1 MSHSQFHS
9 TSCLYLDMHGL
20 IFETSVWLLAES
32 TRLLSSIG
40 GWKRLIKIFS
50 TRLAHC
56 AHAERVLQRHEK
68 CFSELRCGRMLFT
81 HFVRRSCRLR
91 HSCEMRATVRR
102 FAFVFQLSISAQS
115 TEKGTSQ
122 WCEIKARPLPRLHYC
137 AGWTAAFARFS
148 SQRNAAL
155 GGAFPRAFFWG
166 SMIRFA

>member
-20 IFETSVWLLAES
+20 IFETSVWLLAGS

-40 GWKRLIKIFS
+40 GWGKDKVFS
-50 TRLAHC
+50 PLASHIVRTRSVCYNGTKNAFPSWDVD
-56 AHAERVLQRHEK
+56 E
-68 CFSELRCGRMLFT
+68 CFYA
-81 HFVRRSCRLR
+81 FVRRSCRSR

-148 SQRNAAL
+148 S
-155 GGAFPRAFFWG
+155 
-166 SMIRFA
+166 